1 MICHRLV
8 CWLAI
13 HNSVEISDSFS
24 YTEATSS
31 RLIIN
36 PKGCGSPYGNPG
48 IGGSCGGLSEDGG
61 VIGFG
66 DKGDIGFGLGGGG
79 IGDDAGVG
87 VVVVVAVVV
96 VTFFI
101 VFGIP
106 HICDSVVL
114 TNLSFGLLGSHS
126 FDFSCGDMVELGD
139 GSGEV
144 DGDGVIGGV
153 FCSNWA

>member
-1 MICHRLV
+1 MIICHRLV

-13 HNSVEISDSFS
+13 HNSRNFRHLFLHRSHFKQVKIPKDDG
-24 YTEATSS
+24 S
-31 RLIIN
+31 RY
-36 PKGCGSPYGNPG
+36 GSPG

-79 IGDDAGVG
+79 IEDAGVG
-87 VVVVVAVVV
+87 VVVVVVAVSV
-96 VTFFI
+96 VTFFV

-126 FDFSCGDMVELGD
+126 FDFSCGDMVELGE

-153 FCSNWA
+153 FCSTWA